1 MIPVQ
6 RIGHATYSTPD
17 LDRQVAYYTTVVGFT
32 VSDRSRDR
40 AILST
45 RLGQEVMVLEQAS
58 SARCTGVSFQVATDF
73 DLVDALVHFS
83 KRGIRCERRS
93 DITAGIADAVVF
105 EDPKGTEIELFT
117 SSDESAPRGE
127 VRGVAPMKLGHQ
139 AFIGR
144 DAKRDHRILCDQ
156 GAGLSRVRLD
166 GGLLL
171 LPALRPGP
179 PHGQFPHRK
188 IDVVMHH
195 VAYELKDLGH
205 LQTAC
210 ETVRA
215 ERCRSCGVHCA
226 TGSGHNIS
234 DLSPRTRRSHR
245 RVLYRARP
253 DEERSA
259 RLFRSAPMA
268 RGPAAAAE
276 GLGPAFRR
284 DHLGYAA
291 DSGISARP
299 PRHPALIETIA
310 KRFTRRPNGTFN
322 RDEGHRPRPL
332 RPARRAAVPR
342 R

>member
-93 DITAGIADAVVF
+93 DITPGIADAVVF

-139 AFIGR
+139 AFIVS
-144 DAKRDHRILCDQ
+144 DAKDITAFYCDHL
-156 GAGLSRVRLD
+156 GFRVSD
-166 GGLLL
+166 WMEDYFSF
-171 LPALRPGP
+171 LRCGP
-179 PHGQFPHRK
+179 DHHTVNFRTG
-188 IDVVMHH
+188 DTVVMHH
-195 VAYELKDLGH
+195 VAYELQDWGH
-205 LQTAC
+205 LHTAC
-210 ETVRA
+210 ETLGAHKVPIVWGPLRH
-215 ERCRSCGVHCA
+215 GI
-226 TGSGHNIS
+226 GHNIAIYHR
-234 DLSPRTRRSHR
+234 DPDDHIVEFYTELDQMKNEALGYFDPRPWHEDRPQRPKVWDRHSGAIIWGTPPTPEFLRG
-245 RVLYRARP
+245 RP
-253 DEERSA
+253 DSQR
-259 RLFRSAPMA
+259 
-268 RGPAAAAE
+268 
-276 GLGPAFRR
+276 
-284 DHLGYAA
+284 
-291 DSGISARP
+291 
-299 PRHPALIETIA
+299 
-310 KRFTRRPNGTFN
+310 
-322 RDEGHRPRPL
+322 
-332 RPARRAAVPR
+332 
-342 R
+342 